1 MPRVDKRGRKRL
13 STKPCYRTT
22 VRRAERAVQGK
33 PSKKKRADIVKWL
46 NALRR
51 KLKAREHGRTVWAIE
66 AWTKNL
72 ADFDKVFAMQKAK
85 ARMRNLKLKDLE
97 DVLKA
102 LKENGAVKGFT
113 ILPTAKAPTHQ
124 LYMPVVD
131 SADINMPDLLA
142 EGMSLCIVR
151 SQSTATEKALAA
163 QRGE

>member
-22 VRRAERAVQGK
+22 VRRAERAMQGT

-51 KLKAREHGRTVWAIE
+51 KLKARSHGRTEQAIE
-66 AWTKNL
+66 AWTNNL
-72 ADFDKVFAMQKAK
+72 ATFDREFALKKAK
-85 ARMRNLKLKDLE
+85 ARMRSLKLKDLE

-124 LYMPVVD
+124 FYMPVVD
-131 SADINMPDLLA
+131 STDLNNPELLP